1 MEKERQEMDSTNKR
15 LEIKLRSFDED
26 LQAWE
31 KKLCEQ
37 RAELKERLEQM
48 EEMETEIEKS
58 TEEI

>member
-1 MEKERQEMDSTNKR
+1 MIVHKESKATMEKERQEMDSTNKR

-37 RAELKERLEQM
+37 RAELKERLE
-48 EEMETEIEKS
+48 
-58 TEEI
+58 